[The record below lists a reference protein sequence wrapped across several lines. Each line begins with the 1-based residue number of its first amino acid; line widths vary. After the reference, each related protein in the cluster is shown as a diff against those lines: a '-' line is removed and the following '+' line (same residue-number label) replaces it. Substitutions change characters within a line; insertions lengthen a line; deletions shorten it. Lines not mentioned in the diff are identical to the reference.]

1 VPFDVSPENATKQAP
16 AFHLPKFC
24 MDQDINGELRT
35 AQARR
40 AYWKAEY
47 EAALASGD
55 DEQAANALE
64 YLRKYD
70 SLIESLEALRK

>member
-1 VPFDVSPENATKQAP
+1 
-16 AFHLPKFC
+16 

-70 SLIESLEALRK
+70 WLIESLEALRK